1 MFNRS
6 DKNVYTYYIR
16 VQSDFCIQ
24 ILMKLYSS
32 MAGKYGTRSKLY
44 DLPNVSFGDNVFSNN
59 WLRHTFSVI
68 NYVLFEKRLL

>member
-24 ILMKLYSS
+24 VLMKLYNST
-32 MAGKYGTRSKLY
+32 AAKYGTRSKLY
-44 DLPNVSFGDNVFSNN
+44 DLSNVLFGVNVFSNEY
-59 WLRHTFSVI
+59 LEDTF
-68 NYVLFEKRLL
+68 L